1 MERIKLNLIP
11 SGVAPVVHVSQYDE
25 GREFA
30 CDLFEG
36 ANVYTLD
43 GTETLTVQ
51 VRKPDGHLV
60 TESVT
65 NTSDSYIV
73 VTTTEQMCAV
83 HGTNLANLKIEKGSI
98 EIASL
103 NFLMEV
109 ERDPLENGDPSES
122 FVDNLNTQIYNAVAD
137 QYDSNNVIF
146 DNAPT
151 SGHNQPYTVTSD
163 GIKSTIDNLELDDL
177 HDVTISG
184 AVSGEAL
191 TWDGSKWVNG
201 TVSTVG
207 SIDDLN
213 DVDTTGKVDNS
224 SLVYNSNDSEWQ
236 AKKLTVTL
244 TQAEYDQLKL
254 DGDLVEGTNYIITDG
269 QNVTCDLGDLD
280 DVSISGSPSGK
291 VLMNNGSAWVDAR
304 LNYGTGS
311 LITLTEMTCAGMIW
325 NSRKTIQFFVPLD
338 KPIESGKTATITGGR
353 FYIYSNL
360 GTANDQF
367 SNVTIDFCT
376 PKANGVEIKLT
387 RSTAFYNSGNDTSIT
402 VWLDGLTIGIT

>member
-65 NTSDSYIV
+65 NTSDSYVV

-146 DNAPT
+146 DNVPT
-151 SGHNQPYTVTSD
+151 AGHNQPYTVTSD
-163 GIKSTIDNLELDDL
+163 GIKSTIDNLDLDDL

-213 DVDTTGKVDNS
+213 DVDTTGKADGD

-254 DGDLVEGTNYIITDG
+254 DGDLVEGTNYVITDG

-280 DVSISGSPSGK
+280 DVKLTSATAGQGLQFATIGGELKLVNTSRNVIKHTQISGTTDSTGDLLISDLPLASYQILSAYKNRTIAGQSTIGYCI
-291 VLMNNGSAWVDAR
+291 LGGNNQTHPYIHVVNSNNANLVSTAV
-304 LNYGTGS
+304 
-311 LITLTEMTCAGMIW
+311 TLE
-325 NSRKTIQFFVPLD
+325 
-338 KPIESGKTATITGGR
+338 
-353 FYIYSNL
+353 IYY
-360 GTANDQF
+360 
-367 SNVTIDFCT
+367 
-376 PKANGVEIKLT
+376 VEI
-387 RSTAFYNSGNDTSIT
+387 
-402 VWLDGLTIGIT
+402 